1 MHKACIAHTTTQ
13 EVSVIRLSIS
23 SENYHILYR
32 GLRKHFQIC
41 SSNDNKSLD
50 TTNIEIYIFKSMVR
64 RHSARFLRVVNNSD
78 GVLKT
83 ITHTKMVWC
92 GEYFRKIF
100 VYLWESLGGVC
111 CHPWQNK
118 HKITPL

>member
-64 RHSARFLRVVNNSD
+64 RHSARFLRVVPIFQ
-78 GVLKT
+78 GALKT
-83 ITHTKMVWC
+83 FDHLEMAWGSFPKNFC
-92 GEYFRKIF
+92 IF
-100 VYLWESLGGVC
+100 VGDNG
-111 CHPWQNK
+111 WQRALPMAK
-118 HKITPL
+118 